1 MASRRLVSS
10 TGLVSRLSKL
20 SVASSKQQQY
30 CGPSLQSFR
39 LFTTDGKDGE
49 DPFGVKFEDGAGN
62 LGKDLPPNYIRDKAT
77 GKFTGE
83 VIREISG
90 DDEKLLKMDD
100 AGKER
105 LLVDRLTAKWHDDEE
120 GDEAFHLAQQISE
133 EEMALNTLGRSPK
146 GEDIRGLRK
155 DGEEDAFDDETGF
168 SQPLTPE
175 EFKSFA
181 RYMKKEHDT
190 QISDSDI
197 PVLNPKSKK
206 DAIVYEDNPDLDL
219 RWMSTASQREM
230 DGFDVVDPL
239 ADLMPHDMNPT
250 RKVNRKKA
258 KSIPKELLHHNNL
271 GLLRRYVTP
280 AGQIM
285 NRSKSRLG
293 AKDQRKIA
301 KLIKRARALGLIPN
315 TGQWKYENHGNMYE
329 DDIDQEREWEEELV
343 RRGLT
348 TRDHPNS
355 S

>member
-1 MASRRLVSS
+1 MATTKHSAL
-10 TGLVSRLSKL
+10 T
-20 SVASSKQQQY
+20 
-30 CGPSLQSFR
+30 LQSFR
-39 LFTTDGKDGE
+39 CFTTDGKDGE
-49 DPFGVKFEDGAGN
+49 DPFGLKLDE
-62 LGKDLPPNYIRDKAT
+62 KDLPPNYVRDKAT

-83 VIREISG
+83 VVQEVSPEEER
-90 DDEKLLKMDD
+90 LLKMDD

-105 LLVDRLTAKWHDDEE
+105 MLLDRLTAKWSDDED
-120 GDEAFHLAQQISE
+120 GDDAFQLAQQIAE

-146 GEDIRGLRK
+146 TQDMVGLRD
-155 DGEEDAFDDETGF
+155 DGEEEAFHDDTGF

-190 QISDSDI
+190 HISDSDI
-197 PVLNPKSKK
+197 PVMNPKKK
-206 DAIVYEDNPDLDL
+206 PDALFYEDNPDLDL

-271 GLLRRYVTP
+271 SLLRRYVTP
-280 AGQIM
+280 SGQIM
-285 NRSKSRLG
+285 NRAQSRLG

-315 TGQWKYENHGNMYE
+315 MGQWKYENHGNMYE
-329 DDIDQEREWEEELV
+329 EDIDQEREWELELV
-343 RRGLT
+343 RRGLAKQ
-348 TRDHPNS
+348 D
-355 S
+355 